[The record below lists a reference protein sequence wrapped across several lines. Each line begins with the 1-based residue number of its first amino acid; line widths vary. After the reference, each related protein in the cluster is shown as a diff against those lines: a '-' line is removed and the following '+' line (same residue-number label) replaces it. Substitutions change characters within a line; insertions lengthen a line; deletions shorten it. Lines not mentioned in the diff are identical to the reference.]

1 MTDVKEVTISNV
13 VTDQAPAT
21 TDRELLMQQTQA
33 LTVLAQGVN
42 SLAEFVVNGGLGQML
57 SGYART
63 QSVQGILN
71 GLAAHGGRAALD
83 ARFLKQNALEITE
96 AIEQVFDKY
105 KQRTAETA
113 AEPRDPHIKEPAE

>member
-1 MTDVKEVTISNV
+1 MSEIIIKEQQELQV
-13 VTDQAPAT
+13 
-21 TDRELLMQQTQA
+21 TDRELLAKQTEA
-33 LTVLAQGVN
+33 LTVLASGVN
-42 SLAEFVVNGGLGQML
+42 ALAEFVVNGGLSQMM

-113 AEPRDPHIKEPAE
+113 AGERDPEIKEPTE